1 MPARRSQR
9 KVPDG
14 KLVRLDAVCEQHIIT
29 NIRITGDFFVH
40 PEEALF
46 TIERELNT
54 MGLTGNEEDL
64 ARKVGSIISATGATL
79 VGFEADD
86 IAYLLKELQC

>member
-14 KLVRLDAVCEQHIIT
+14 KLVRMDAVCEQHIIT

-46 TIERELNT
+46 SIERELN
-54 MGLTGNEEDL
+54 MMRLTGNEEDL
-64 ARKVGSIISATGATL
+64 ARKVGSIVSANGATL
-79 VGFEADD
+79 IGFGPDD
-86 IAYLLKELQC
+86 IAYLLRELQC

>member
-9 KVPDG
+9 KVPYG
-14 KLVRLDAVCEQHIIT
+14 KLVRMDAVCEQHIIT

-46 TIERELNT
+46 SIERELNM
-54 MGLTGNEEDL
+54 MGLTGNEGDL
-64 ARKVGSIISATGATL
+64 ARKVGSIVSSNGATL
-79 VGFEADD
+79 IGFGAED